1 MCEFLESFPW
11 YGRYVA
17 FPSFQRRISAVALF
31 SVGHLFRLRGVV
43 QVTSPYSFKIPYVST
58 LLKYRY
64 CHFMQRHCGVIVA
77 ISLYAYL
84 FPLCAAGRLS
94 TYPGSTTVEHIT
106 DCLWRSIS
114 SGIVICPPSGSCL
127 PLATGHLL
135 SAIDHSPF
143 AIRHSPFAKIT
154 LPEAALPRWIY
165 TAPAPRFCS
174 PCEPC
179 FANAMDFFARGKQYQ
194 RHPRMIRLIS
204 FRKIINKLNHLI
216 KKYTIN

>member
-1 MCEFLESFPW
+1 
-11 YGRYVA
+11 
-17 FPSFQRRISAVALF
+17 
-31 SVGHLFRLRGVV
+31 
-43 QVTSPYSFKIPYVST
+43 
-58 LLKYRY
+58 
-64 CHFMQRHCGVIVA
+64 MQRHCDVIVA

-143 AIRHSPFAKIT
+143 AIRHSPKLLCLKPRYLDGFILLQRHAF
-154 LPEAALPRWIY
+154 AAL
-165 TAPAPRFCS
+165 AS
-174 PCEPC
+174 PVLLTLWTFLPGENSTNVIP
-179 FANAMDFFARGKQYQ
+179 G
-194 RHPRMIRLIS
+194 
-204 FRKIINKLNHLI
+204 
-216 KKYTIN
+216 